1 MAWFFNMRITQKLL
15 LAFGVLLLILAFLGG
30 KSALM
35 FRTLDHEFTEFTEH
49 GNALAAAT
57 DITQSFSDMEIKAI
71 EFVANSTE
79 ENLQQVDAAHTKVV
93 QQISDKIKKLHVPEE
108 IERLEDARKHVEIY
122 WENFKKLAHERE
134 LQHDIVDNSLHAAG
148 DKLQYEIVTVFKHKQ
163 EQDSKNGKPAETLEL
178 VTDAMIHLLIAR
190 DHANRFVYSGLESEL
205 DYALKE
211 VERVKKDLTSEA
223 MAKLDGEDKKLVND
237 ALHQIDVYVSALE
250 EFRVLEKDITHLE
263 NDVMFSEAKIIAKD
277 LDIIKEF
284 AINAEHK
291 LEEQVHAQTA
301 ESIMFSLGGT
311 AIGFVIGLAAAILLG
326 RMISRPIN
334 GLSKTMSDLSHNRLD
349 TLIPEAKGKD
359 EIAEMTQSVIVFR
372 DGLVERQ
379 KMREEQER
387 NRETTNRRR
396 DELDQ
401 MIGIFGNTIRGIFK
415 RMSDSSTE
423 MSETAVTLTETS
435 ENSTSQATVLDKEA
449 SDTSSMVATVSSA
462 AEELISS
469 IQEIRR
475 NADHSAE
482 IAARASGRVEETKAN
497 FTELVTASDQ
507 ITSVVDLIREIA
519 DQTNLL
525 ALNATIEAARAGE
538 AGKGFAVVASEVK
551 ELAAQTARATGEI
564 SNQVGAVQRT
574 AQSAEH
580 SIGEIYG
587 TVREINDVATSIAS
601 SVTQQESA
609 TSEIAR
615 SMETV
620 SSSATR
626 VRDSVSVMRQNSED
640 TASSSKLVQDG
651 SSVVYD
657 EAVLLGD
664 EVETFLDAIGSR
676 GDDET
681 YRIYEVDWAATLEI
695 DGRLINATTT
705 KISSAY
711 CTVNTKLNLAP
722 GTPVVFA
729 CEELSMTIKARV
741 AMVEDNSTTLQ
752 FPLNLDHISELKM
765 LLEQMNLQAAA

>member
-1 MAWFFNMRITQKLL
+1 MAWFYNMRITQKLL
-15 LAFGVLLLILAFLGG
+15 LAFGILLLILAFLGG

-57 DITQSFSDMEIKAI
+57 DITQSFSEMEIKAI

-93 QQISDKIKKLHVPEE
+93 LQISDKIKKLHVPEE
-108 IERLEDARKHVEIY
+108 IERLEDAKKHIEIY

-211 VERVKKDLTSEA
+211 VERVKKDLTSDA

-263 NDVMFSEAKIIAKD
+263 KDVMFSEAKIIAKD

-311 AIGFVIGLAAAILLG
+311 AIGFVIGLGAAILLG

-349 TLIPEAKGKD
+349 TIIPEVKGKD
-359 EIAEMTQSVIVFR
+359 EIAEMTQSIIVFR
-372 DGLVERQ
+372 DGLVERHT
-379 KMREEQER
+379 MREEQER

-681 YRIYEVDWAATLEI
+681 YRIYEVDWSATLEI

-722 GTPVVFA
+722 GTPVMFA

-741 AMVEDNSTTLQ
+741 AMVEGNCTTLQ

>member
-1 MAWFFNMRITQKLL
+1 MAWFYNMRITQKLL

-57 DITQSFSDMEIKAI
+57 DITQSFSEMEIKAI

-79 ENLQQVDAAHTKVV
+79 ENLQKVDAAHTKVV
-93 QQISDKIKKLHVPEE
+93 LQISDKIKKLHVPEE
-108 IERLEDARKHVEIY
+108 IERLEDAKKHIEIY

-134 LQHDIVDNSLHAAG
+134 LQHDIVDNSLHTAG

-211 VERVKKDLTSEA
+211 VERVKKDLTSET
-223 MAKLDGEDKKLVND
+223 MAKLDGEDKKLVDD

-263 NDVMFSEAKIIAKD
+263 KDVMFSEAKIISKD

-301 ESIMFSLGGT
+301 ESIMFSLSGT

-379 KMREEQER
+379 RMREEQER

-695 DGRLINATTT
+695 DDRLINATTT

-711 CTVNTKLNLAP
+711 CTVNAKVNLAP

-741 AMVEDNSTTLQ
+741 AMVEDNCTTLQ
-752 FPLNLDHISELKM
+752 FPLNLDHIAELKM
-765 LLEQMNLQAAA
+765 QLEQMNLQAAA

>member
-190 DHANRFVYSGLESEL
+190 DHANRFVYSGLESQL

-211 VERVKKDLTSEA
+211 VERVKKDLTSDA

>member
-1 MAWFFNMRITQKLL
+1 MAWFYNMRITQKLL

-57 DITQSFSDMEIKAI
+57 DITQSFSEMEIKAI

-79 ENLQQVDAAHTKVV
+79 ENLQKVDAAHTKVV

-211 VERVKKDLTSEA
+211 VERVKKDLTSDA

>member
-1 MAWFFNMRITQKLL
+1 MAWFYNMRLTQKLL
-15 LAFGVLLLILAFLGG
+15 LAFGALLVVMLFLGG

-35 FRTLDHEFTEFTEH
+35 FRTLDQEFTEFTEH

-57 DITQSFSDMEIKAI
+57 DVTQAFSQMEIKAI
-71 EFVANSTE
+71 EYVENSSDDK
-79 ENLQQVDAAHTKVV
+79 LQAVDAAHTNVL
-93 QQISDKIKKLHVPEE
+93 QLIDEKIKKLHVPEE
-108 IERLEDARKHVEIY
+108 IERLVDARKHVEIY
-122 WENFKKLAHERE
+122 WKNFQKVAHERA
-134 LQHDIVDNSLHAAG
+134 LQKDIVDNSLHKAG

-163 EQDSKNGKPAETLEL
+163 EQDTKNGKPSETVEL

-190 DHANRFVYSGLESEL
+190 DHANRYIYSGMESEL
-205 DYALKE
+205 DYALSE
-211 VERVKKDLTSEA
+211 IDRVKKDLTSDA
-223 MAKLDGEDKKLVND
+223 MAKLDGEDKQLVDD
-237 ALHQIDVYVSALE
+237 ALKQIEVYVSALN
-250 EFRVLEKDITHLE
+250 EFRTLETDIRHLE
-263 NDVMFSEAKIIAKD
+263 HDVMFAEAKIVADD
-277 LDIIKEF
+277 LAAIKQY
-284 AINAEHK
+284 AIDAEHK
-291 LEEQVHAQTA
+291 IEKLVHAQTSNA
-301 ESIMFSLGGT
+301 ILFSVIGT
-311 AIGFVIGLAAAILLG
+311 ALGVIIGLTAAFFLG
-326 RMISRPIN
+326 RMISRPIVN
-334 GLSKTMSDLSHNRLD
+334 LSGTMKDLSQNRLE
-349 TLIPEAKGKD
+349 TEILPPRGRD
-359 EIAEMTQSVIVFR
+359 EVAEMTESVIIFR

-379 KMREEQER
+379 RMREEQER

-401 MIGIFGNTIRGIFK
+401 MIGIFGNTIRGIFQ
-415 RMSDSSTE
+415 RMSHSSTE

-435 ENSTSQATVLDKEA
+435 ENSTNQATVLDKEA

-482 IAARASGRVEETKAN
+482 IAARASDRAEETKSN

-551 ELAAQTARATGEI
+551 ELAAQTSRATGEI

-574 AQSAEH
+574 AQSAEQ

-620 SSSATR
+620 SSSAAR
-626 VRDSVSVMRQNSED
+626 VRDSVSMMRQNSED
-640 TASSSKLVQDG
+640 TANSSKMVKDG

-664 EVETFLDAIGSR
+664 EVETFLDAIGNR

-681 YRIYEVDWAATLEI
+681 YRIYDVNWPATLEVNGNQI
-695 DGRLINATTT
+695 ATTT
-705 KISSAY
+705 TRISSAN
-711 CTVNTKLNLAP
+711 CTIDAKIDLDP
-722 GTPVVFA
+722 GTRVVFV
-729 CEELSMTIKARV
+729 CEQLTNPIEARV
-741 AMVEDNSTTLQ
+741 AMTEGNSTTLQ
-752 FPLNLDHISELKM
+752 FPLNLDHIADLRIK
-765 LLEQMNLQAAA
+765 LEQMNLSAAA

>member
-211 VERVKKDLTSEA
+211 VERVKKDLTSDA

-765 LLEQMNLQAAA
+765 QLEQMNLQAAA

>member
-1 MAWFFNMRITQKLL
+1 MAWFYNMRLTQKLL
-15 LAFGVLLLILAFLGG
+15 LAFGVLLLIMAFLGG
-30 KSALM
+30 KSAMM
-35 FRTLDHEFTEFTEH
+35 FNTLDHEFTEFTEH
-49 GNALAAAT
+49 GNALAAAA
-57 DITQSFSDMEIKAI
+57 DLTQAFSEMEIKAI
-71 EFVANSTE
+71 EFVENSSDDK
-79 ENLQQVDAAHTKVV
+79 LQHVDAAHTKVV
-93 QQISDKIKKLHVPEE
+93 AHIDEKIKKLHVPEE

-122 WENFKKLAHERE
+122 WENFQKVAHERA
-134 LQHDIVDNSLHAAG
+134 LQKDIVDNSLHKAG

-163 EQDSKNGKPAETLEL
+163 EKDSKSGKPSETVEL

-190 DHANRFVYSGLESEL
+190 DHANRFVYSGMESEL
-205 DYALKE
+205 DYALSE
-211 VERVKKDLTSEA
+211 IDRVKKDLTSDA
-223 MAKLDGEDKKLVND
+223 MKKLDGEDKKLVDD
-237 ALHQIDVYVSALE
+237 ALQQIEVYVSALN
-250 EFRVLEKDITHLE
+250 EFRALEKDIRHLE
-263 NDVMFSEAKIIAKD
+263 HDVMFAEAKIIADD
-277 LDIIKEF
+277 LTAIKKF
-284 AINAEHK
+284 AIDAEHK
-291 LEEQVHAQTA
+291 LEAKVHEQTA
-301 ESIMFSLGGT
+301 SSIMFSLGGT
-311 AIGFVIGLAAAILLG
+311 AIGFAIGLAVAIALG
-326 RMISRPIN
+326 RMISGPVN
-334 GLSKTMSDLSHNRLD
+334 GLSRTMDDLSHNRLD
-349 TLIPEAKGKD
+349 TAIPALKGKD
-359 EIAEMTQSVIVFR
+359 EIAEMTRAVMVFR

-379 KMREEQER
+379 AMREAQEK
-387 NRETTNRRR
+387 NREQTNRRR

-415 RMSDSSTE
+415 RMSQSSTE
-423 MSETAVTLTETS
+423 MSDTAETLTQTS
-435 ENSTSQATVLDKEA
+435 DNSTNQATVLDKEA

-482 IAARASGRVEETKAN
+482 IAARASDRAEETKSN

-551 ELAAQTARATGEI
+551 ELAAQTSRATGEI

-574 AQSAEH
+574 AQSAEQ

-620 SSSATR
+620 SSSAAR

-640 TASSSKLVQDG
+640 TANSSQMVKEG

-664 EVETFLDAIGSR
+664 EVETFLDAIANR

-681 YRIYEVDWAATLEI
+681 YRIYDVDWPATLEI
-695 DGRLINATTT
+695 GGRQISARTL
-705 KISSAY
+705 KISSAF
-711 CTVNTKLNLAP
+711 CTVSEKLDVAP
-722 GTPVVFA
+722 GTRVVFE
-729 CEELSMTIKARV
+729 CSELTAAIEARV
-741 AMVEDNSTTLQ
+741 AVTDDDTTTLQ
-752 FPLNLDHISELKM
+752 FPLNLDHIADLRSQ
-765 LLEQMNLQAAA
+765 LEQHGLASAA

>member
-122 WENFKKLAHERE
+122 WGNFKKLAHERE

-211 VERVKKDLTSEA
+211 VERVKKDLTSDA

>member
-1 MAWFFNMRITQKLL
+1 MAWFYNMRLTQKLL
-15 LAFGVLLLILAFLGG
+15 LAFGTLLVLMLFLGG
-30 KSALM
+30 KSAMM
-35 FRTLDHEFTEFTEH
+35 FHTLDQEFTEFTEH

-57 DITQSFSDMEIKAI
+57 DVTQAFSHMEIKAI
-71 EFVANSTE
+71 EYVENSSDDK
-79 ENLQQVDAAHTKVV
+79 LQAVDTAHTNVV
-93 QQISDKIKKLHVPEE
+93 MQIDEKIKKLHVPEE
-108 IERLEDARKHVEIY
+108 IERLEDARKHLEIY
-122 WENFKKLAHERE
+122 WKNFQKVAHERA
-134 LQHDIVDNSLHAAG
+134 LQKDIVDNSLHKAG
-148 DKLQYEIVTVFKHKQ
+148 DKLQDEIVTVFKHKQ
-163 EQDSKNGKPAETLEL
+163 EQDSKNGKPSETVEL
-178 VTDAMIHLLIAR
+178 VTDAVIHLLIAR
-190 DHANRFVYSGLESEL
+190 DHANRFIYSGMESEL
-205 DYALKE
+205 DYALSE
-211 VERVKKDLTSEA
+211 IDRVKKDLTSDA
-223 MAKLDGEDKKLVND
+223 MAKLDGEDKQLVDD
-237 ALHQIDVYVSALE
+237 ALKQIEVYVSALN
-250 EFRVLEKDITHLE
+250 EFRTLEKDIRHLE
-263 NDVMFSEAKIIAKD
+263 HDVMFAEAKIVADD
-277 LDIIKEF
+277 LAAIKQF
-284 AINAEHK
+284 AIDAEHK
-291 LEEQVHAQTA
+291 LEAKVHAQTA
-301 ESIMFSLGGT
+301 SSILFSVGGT
-311 AIGFVIGLAAAILLG
+311 AIGFVIGLAAAIMLG

-334 GLSKTMSDLSHNRLD
+334 GLARTMEDLSHNRLE
-349 TLIPEAKGKD
+349 TEIAAAKGRD
-359 EIAEMTQSVIVFR
+359 EIAEMTRAVMVFR

-379 KMREEQER
+379 TMREQQEK
-387 NRETTNRRR
+387 NRETSNRRR

-401 MIGIFGNTIRGIFK
+401 MIGIFGNTIRGIFQ
-415 RMSDSSTE
+415 RMSHSSTE
-423 MSETAVTLTETS
+423 MSETAETLTQTS
-435 ENSTSQATVLDKEA
+435 DNSTNQATVLDKEA

-482 IAARASGRVEETKAN
+482 IAARASDRAEETKSN

-551 ELAAQTARATGEI
+551 ELAAQTSRATGEI

-574 AQSAEH
+574 AQSAEQ

-620 SSSATR
+620 SSSAAR

-640 TASSSKLVQDG
+640 TANSSKLVKDG

-664 EVETFLDAIGSR
+664 EVETFLDAIGNR

-681 YRIYEVDWAATLEI
+681 YRIYDVHWPATLTFG
-695 DGRLINATTT
+695 DKQVAASAV
-705 KISSAY
+705 KISSAN
-711 CTVNTKLNLAP
+711 CMINVRIDVMP
-722 GTPVVFA
+722 GTRVTFECA
-729 CEELSMTIKARV
+729 ELSSPIEARV
-741 AMVEDNSTTLQ
+741 AVSEGDTTTLQ
-752 FPLNLDHISELKM
+752 FPLNLDHIADLRM
-765 LLEQMNLQAAA
+765 QLEERALAPAA